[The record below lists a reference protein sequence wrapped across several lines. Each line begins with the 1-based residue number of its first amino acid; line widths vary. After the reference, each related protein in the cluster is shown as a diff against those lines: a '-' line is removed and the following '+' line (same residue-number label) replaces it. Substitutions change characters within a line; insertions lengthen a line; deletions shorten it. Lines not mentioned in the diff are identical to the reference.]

1 MGARSSKKLPSP
13 NKCIL
18 QHLADNVL
26 LFFPKKKGKCLPFIL
41 LKENTPFAR
50 FCLLAEHN
58 FELLSE
64 IGGSKPPFLYK
75 YDEPVRESNQN
86 FVSSSDDD
94 NDDDDRLAVDPESGY
109 RQQIQ
114 LDVFSS
120 DSEREEAGIREF
132 SNALLS
138 PIDTIETSERQ
149 GNWFFV
155 TELSLWFSY
164 SAYITFQRLNE
175 AEKQQSDP
183 QWKTK
188 HAAEANEWFLKT
200 DQLRAT
206 VGLFMDDLAA
216 NGQITSSV
224 QEIRVLLQELN
235 EEEKI
240 IFFKK

>member
-13 NKCIL
+13 NKCII

-64 IGGSKPPFLYK
+64 IGGSKPPFLHPYH
-75 YDEPVRESNQN
+75 EPVQKTKQT
-86 FVSSSDDD
+86 FVSSSEDEDD
-94 NDDDDRLAVDPESGY
+94 NEDDRLVDDPESGY
-109 RQQIQ
+109 HHQIQ
-114 LDVFSS
+114 LEVFSS
-120 DSEREEAGIREF
+120 DSEREEADIYAL
-132 SNALLS
+132 SNSLLS
-138 PIDTIETSERQ
+138 PIDTIETSEKQ
-149 GNWFFV
+149 GKWVFV

-164 SAYITFQRLNE
+164 SAYITFQRLGE
-175 AEKQQSDP
+175 AEKKQNDP
-183 QWKTK
+183 LWKNK
-188 HAAEANEWFLKT
+188 HAGQANEWFLKT
-200 DQLRAT
+200 DQLRAN
-206 VGLFMDDLAA
+206 VGVFMDELVA

-235 EEEKI
+235 EEEKM
-240 IFFKK
+240 FFF